1 MSKNKEKVSK
11 TTKATLAGSGV
22 LLGVS
27 MLGGLGAIYDVDQKS
42 QEVSALQ
49 ASLETYSPQERNI
62 VESTQAKI
70 DHLNDLI
77 DQEARFAIGLPA
89 LAGIAF
95 FSMAHAY
102 KFLKD
107 EEASAESK
115 KPVYKVKKVSK

>member
-49 ASLETYSPQERNI
+49 ASLESYSPQERHI
-62 VESTQAKI
+62 VELTQAKI

-89 LAGIAF
+89 LTGIAL

-107 EEASAESK
+107 EETSEESK